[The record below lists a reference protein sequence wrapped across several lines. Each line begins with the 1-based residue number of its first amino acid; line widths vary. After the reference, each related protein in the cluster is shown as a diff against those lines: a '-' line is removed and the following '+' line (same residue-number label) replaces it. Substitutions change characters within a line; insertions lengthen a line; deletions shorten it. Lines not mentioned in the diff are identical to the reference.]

1 MFQSGATYKFDLPAR
16 HAKSIIK
23 VIGVGGGGSNA
34 VNHMYRLGIKDVEF
48 IVCNTD
54 LQALN
59 SSPVPTKLQIG
70 TNLTEGLGCG
80 ANPEVG
86 RAAAMESREQIR
98 EAFADTK
105 MVFITAGMGGGT
117 GTGAAPVI
125 AKIAKEMDI
134 LTVGIVTMPFGFE
147 GRKKIAQAQ
156 AGLDAMRASS
166 DTVLA
171 ILNDQLRQM
180 FGNLSISQAFGEAD
194 GVLTTAAKGIA
205 EIITLA
211 GYVNVDFQDVR
222 TVMLNAGAAVMGSA
236 ETSGEDR
243 ALRAAQQA
251 LASPLLDNCDIMGA
265 KRILLSIISGEA
277 AELQMDELSTITEYI
292 QEQAGEE
299 CEVIFG
305 HGVDPA
311 LGDSIRVTVIATGFA
326 SEGRA
331 MAKQLE
337 EKRVL
342 DLEKSASVVEEW
354 TDETLNDRN
363 YDIELKISE
372 ETSYAEVVLDKQAMD
387 FDLTDVNPE
396 PAVEAEESEPDPEP
410 EEELVPVLSSPMPV
424 HAQWDM
430 PVAPELEQEEKPE
443 EATAESA
450 EVNQEEEKKVAKK
463 PLRKEETPLEE
474 RHYTLSLFDQEDV
487 VARKIEHSEEEDH
500 EEEDD
505 DDDISRFKDD
515 QEEFEVGKE
524 IAGDQVINEEGMMD
538 VRKTKERLEQ
548 QAKERREKLKAS
560 RKQEMSK
567 EEFNE
572 KWTLPAYLRRGVKME
587 NAPHSSERFISKY
600 NLNDDNSLLGNNKFL
615 HDNVD

>member
-1 MFQSGATYKFDLPAR
+1 MFQPGTTYKFDLPSR
-16 HAKSIIK
+16 HSNKSIIK
-23 VIGVGGGGSNA
+23 VVGVGGGGSNA
-34 VNHMYRLGIKDVEF
+34 VNHMYKLGIKDVEF

-59 SSPVPTKLQIG
+59 SSPVPNKLQIG

-86 RAAAMESREQIR
+86 RAAAMESKEQIR
-98 EAFADTK
+98 EVLQGTK

-147 GRKKIAQAQ
+147 GRKKTGQAQ
-156 AGLDAMRASS
+156 AGLDAMRASC

-194 GVLTTAAKGIA
+194 GVLTTAAKSIA

-251 LASPLLDNCDIMGA
+251 LASPLLENCDIMGA
-265 KRILLSIISGEA
+265 KRILLSIMSGEA

-292 QEQAGEE
+292 QEQAGDE

-305 HGVDPA
+305 HGVDEG
-311 LGDSIRVTVIATGFA
+311 LGNSIRVTVIATGFA
-326 SEGRA
+326 GQGRTEP
-331 MAKQLE
+331 KRTE
-337 EKRVL
+337 EKKVL
-342 DLEKSASVVEEW
+342 DLETAERLVDDWSDTAV
-354 TDETLNDRN
+354 NDRN
-363 YDIELKISE
+363 YDIELKVTE
-372 ETSYAEVVLDKQAMD
+372 ETHYTETYFEETVV
-387 FDLTDVNPE
+387 
-396 PAVEAEESEPDPEP
+396 PEP
-410 EEELVPVLSSPMPV
+410 EAELEFVPVTKSVEPV
-424 HAQWDM
+424 QTEWVMDPVPAKEEEE
-430 PVAPELEQEEKPE
+430 PEVAPEVTAAIEPEPVPVPARREEPP
-443 EATAESA
+443 
-450 EVNQEEEKKVAKK
+450 V
-463 PLRKEETPLEE
+463 RKEEPPREE
-474 RHYTLSLFDQEDV
+474 RRETTLPLFDQEEV
-487 VARKIEHSEEEDH
+487 VARKVEHRLEEEMEEEEED
-500 EEEDD
+500 
-505 DDDISRFKDD
+505 FAPLKDD
-515 QEEFEVGKE
+515 REEFEVGRE
-524 IAGDQVINEEGMMD
+524 VAADQVINEEGLMD
-538 VRKTKERLEQ
+538 VRKTKERLQQ
-548 QAKERREKLKAS
+548 QAKERREKLKAA

-572 KWTLPAYLRRGVKME
+572 KWTMPAYLRRGVKME
-587 NAPHSSERFISKY
+587 NVPHSSERFISKY